1 MLDFLPK
8 KVIIMVGYPGSGKS
22 TLAKKISKEYS
33 YHLLNAD
40 LIRKK
45 LFNTSQ
51 LDLIGDS
58 VIYKQRKIVNKAMY
72 KQAVDKV
79 IKGEKVIIDA
89 SHLNTKR
96 RKQAI
101 SILLEKIDKN
111 NICFIVLKTPKK
123 EIVKRLKKV
132 NKRDNNKETFFE
144 SWKRVYGY
152 FEERRGKGLL
162 SWPSKSEGIDVVD
175 GTEVVIKPKWIK
187 DIKMIGFDLDGT
199 LYPNNKEIG
208 RLMKKKQMD
217 LVAAKLKLSRYKAE
231 YEFNKV
237 LKKLKSNTKSL
248 DYLGIDGL
256 KFCLDF
262 WDNTNLSK
270 YIHKDDALKNML
282 LKLKKQVRF
291 SIFSNS
297 NKISHIKKKLSL
309 IGIPSNIFNP
319 IVSSVDIGCNKPDL
333 KAFKGYIKK
342 TNLKPHQI
350 LYIGDRVNVDIV
362 PAKKAGMRASVVYDV
377 SFESDLSL
385 QKPHDLINYF
395 I

>member
-1 MLDFLPK
+1 MPDFLQK

-22 TLAKKISKEYS
+22 TLAKKITKEYS

-40 LIRKK
+40 LIRKE

-51 LDLIGDS
+51 LDLIGDEI
-58 VIYKQRKIVNKAMY
+58 VYKQRKVVNKVMY
-72 KQAVDKV
+72 RQAVDKV
-79 IKGEKVIIDA
+79 LKGKKVIIDA
-89 SHLNTKR
+89 THLNTKR

-101 SILLEKIDKN
+101 AILLDKIDKN
-111 NICFIVLKTPKK
+111 NICFIVQKTPKK
-123 EIVKRLKKV
+123 EIFKRLKKV
-132 NKRDNNKETFFE
+132 KRQDNNKETFYE

-152 FEERRGKGLL
+152 FEKRREKGLL
-162 SWPSKSEGIDVVD
+162 SWPSKLDGIDIID
-175 GTEVVIKPKWIK
+175 GTKMIIKPKWIK

-199 LYPNNKEIG
+199 LYPKHKEIG
-208 RLMKKKQMD
+208 RLMNKKQMD
-217 LVAAKLKLSRYKAE
+217 LVTEKLKLSRKNAE

-262 WDNTNLSK
+262 WDTTNLSK
-270 YIHKDDALKNML
+270 YIHKDNVLKNML
-282 LKLKKQVRF
+282 FKLKKHVRF

-319 IVSSVDIGCNKPDL
+319 ITSSVDIGYNKPDL
-333 KAFKGYIKK
+333 KAFEGYIKK
-342 TNLKPHQI
+342 TKLKPHQI
-350 LYIGDRVNVDIV
+350 LYVGDRVNVDII
-362 PAKKAGMRASVVYDV
+362 PAKKAGMRACIVYDEN
-377 SFESDLSL
+377 FESDLSL
-385 QKPHDLINYF
+385 QKPHELYDYF
-395 I
+395 V